1 MGAPRSQLSG
11 RSSLLLL
18 TGQELLYGAN
28 TLWDTERRLG
38 ASALLHLARLP
49 ASREGQDTE
58 RVQHERPHLGRAQ
71 LPLEGNNRNVSE
83 RQANPWC
90 PRECL
95 SRGFLGPHPTSGPGI
110 MESHRTQTHDALRQD
125 FLLQMEG
132 AGAGGMGG
140 RLSEES
146 RPSQATIIPVLLEM

>member
-1 MGAPRSQLSG
+1 MELTLCGTQRDAWEQAPSCTLLDCQHPERG
-11 RSSLLLL
+11 RTQRGSSMRDLILGGHNCPWRG
-18 TGQELLYGAN
+18 T
-28 TLWDTERRLG
+28 TEMSRR
-38 ASALLHLARLP
+38 
-49 ASREGQDTE
+49 
-58 RVQHERPHLGRAQ
+58 GRQ
-71 LPLEGNNRNVSE
+71 II
-83 RQANPWC
+83 PWC

-95 SRGFLGPHPTSGPGI
+95 SRGFLGPYPTSGPGI

-146 RPSQATIIPVLLEM
+146 RPSQAKIIPVLLEM